1 MQSGIYRVLLL
12 LTTICARKGVVLLEE
27 CAEGNRF
34 SPYTLESFPRIQNK
48 RRKNRGAFEFGSRT
62 AEFCPNIEEF
72 RVDGAGNYQG
82 VLWISPERG
91 RNKELAAT
99 VGRIQK
105 ISRKEQGILPLPPV
119 ENTRH
124 HFHRQT
130 TIKLTPLASPEL
142 DQRPCHG
149 LPGFVPTPSQYS
161 IPNRECI
168 MRAGEQSYLSA

>member
-27 CAEGNRF
+27 CAESNRF

-48 RRKNRGAFEFGSRT
+48 REKNRGAFEFGRRT
-62 AEFCPNIEEF
+62 AEFCPKIEEF
-72 RVDGAGNYQG
+72 RVEGSPHGAENYQG
-82 VLWISPERG
+82 ILWISPERR

-99 VGRIQK
+99 LGRIQK

-130 TIKLTPLASPEL
+130 TIKLTPSPAL
-142 DQRPCHG
+142 NWIKGHVMDSPALSRRRR
-149 LPGFVPTPSQYS
+149 S
-161 IPNRECI
+161 IRFRTGN
-168 MRAGEQSYLSA
+168 A